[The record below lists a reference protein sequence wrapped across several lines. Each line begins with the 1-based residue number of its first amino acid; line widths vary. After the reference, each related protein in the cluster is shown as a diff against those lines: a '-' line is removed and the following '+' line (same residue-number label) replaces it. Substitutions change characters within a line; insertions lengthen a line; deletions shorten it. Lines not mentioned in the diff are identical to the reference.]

1 MFQYLSMIVIGI
13 GLASSL
19 VFHCVVKES
28 CQYVQLDNSQTED
41 PVELRDKLA
50 VNLETKQRTILS
62 WFTLKRFYL
71 VRAKKLTKCR
81 YDIGI
86 VETFL
91 PIGF

>member
-1 MFQYLSMIVIGI
+1 MIVIGV

-19 VFHCVVKES
+19 VFHCLVKES

-50 VNLETKQRTILS
+50 ANLETEQRTIKS

-71 VRAKKLTKCR
+71 VRTIASYIRFKIIKLIREHCTKKK
-81 YDIGI
+81 Y
-86 VETFL
+86 VVA
-91 PIGF
+91 GF